1 MSIERH
7 AVGTKEPH
15 QRLAAPD
22 AHRLSAEIRR
32 APYAEG
38 VELLRRPQNRL
49 AQHVVERLVG
59 IDHQRP
65 WCRDLREREAS
76 SVDEVGPIALDHAR
90 ARAARELN
98 RVIARTGVE
107 YQDRNPAREAR
118 EGTRQVALFVAGEN
132 DRGN

>member
-1 MSIERH
+1 
-7 AVGTKEPH
+7 
-15 QRLAAPD
+15 
-22 AHRLSAEIRR
+22 
-32 APYAEG
+32 
-38 VELLRRPQNRL
+38 
-49 AQHVVERLVG
+49 
-59 IDHQRP
+59 
-65 WCRDLREREAS
+65 
-76 SVDEVGPIALDHAR
+76 LDHAR